1 MIICTDRIEMAAAD
15 AQRMAM
21 LHKAMG
27 MNSARM
33 GLRMARRSIEDE
45 TNMTADER
53 AKALKGIDAAMAEL
67 EKQRDKD

>member
-1 MIICTDRIEMAAAD
+1 
-15 AQRMAM
+15 MAM
-21 LHKAMG
+21 RHKAMG
-27 MNSARM
+27 MDSARM

-53 AKALKGIDAAMAEL
+53 AKALKGIDEAMAEL